1 MMYYQVCR
9 QKTGT
14 EVANVTV
21 CGEFLCH
28 FMVHAV
34 DINIVCISF
43 MIIAAVLSDPL
54 RIMVIFFLK
63 LKFVY
68 WFLKKLFS

>member
-1 MMYYQVCR
+1 
-9 QKTGT
+9 
-14 EVANVTV
+14 VANVTV

-63 LKFVY
+63 IEICLLVLEETLQLKR
-68 WFLKKLFS
+68 KH